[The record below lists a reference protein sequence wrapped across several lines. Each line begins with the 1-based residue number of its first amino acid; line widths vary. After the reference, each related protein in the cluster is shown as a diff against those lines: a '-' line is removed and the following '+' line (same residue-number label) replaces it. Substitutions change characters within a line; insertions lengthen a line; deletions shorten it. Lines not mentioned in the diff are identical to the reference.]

1 MLKSPEKTIYQ
12 TVRLL
17 LLFFYTILIVS
28 CSSKQELK
36 PAEAALHN
44 YLNNGDKTY
53 SWEVRDSYNLY
64 QVRAY
69 RLYLTS
75 QKWHEYTWKHN
86 LTILVP
92 DENNFDGALL
102 FVTSGKNKDGEP
114 VDRSGDPEFIYI
126 MSQVAKKNKAIVAI
140 IWQVPNQP
148 LFNGLT
154 EDALIS
160 YTLYNFKN
168 DGDYSW
174 PLLFP
179 MVKSA
184 VRAMDAVQDFSKE
197 TLNHEISRFTVTG
210 ASKRGWTSW
219 LTGAADSRVEAIAPM
234 VIDVL
239 NMPVNLDYQLETWGD
254 YSIQIEDY
262 VKLGIPQEV
271 HTGSGNEITTM
282 IDPYSY
288 RDKLNMPKLIII
300 GTNDEYWPVDAVKNY
315 IDDIPGNNF
324 IHYEPN
330 AGHGLN
336 GGENALK
343 AITAFWGRTLS
354 HTSYPVCNWHL
365 TQNENQFTI
374 SVETSPEE
382 LIAVKLWTA
391 NSEDRDFRDEL
402 WTSKNIRSSGNKFVD
417 VQVNLPSSGFLALYI
432 DLTYPDL
439 NGVEY
444 TKSTRMFVAN
454 NAVLLTDLLQ

>member
-1 MLKSPEKTIYQ
+1 M
-12 TVRLL
+12 
-17 LLFFYTILIVS
+17 
-28 CSSKQELK
+28 
-36 PAEAALHN
+36 
-44 YLNNGDKTY
+44 
-53 SWEVRDSYNLY
+53 RDSYSLY

-69 RLYLTS
+69 RLFLTS
-75 QKWHEYTWKHN
+75 QKWHDYTWKHN
-86 LTILVP
+86 LTVLVP

-102 FVTSGKNKDGEP
+102 FITSGKNENGEP
-114 VDRSGDPEFIYI
+114 VDRSGDPEIIYM

-148 LFNGLT
+148 LFDNLT

-168 DGDYSW
+168 DGDYTW

-184 VRAMDAVQDFSKE
+184 VRAMDAVQDFSKK
-197 TLNHEISRFTVTG
+197 TLNHEISRFTLTG
-210 ASKRGWTSW
+210 ASKRGWTTW
-219 LTGAADSRVEAIAPM
+219 LTGAADPRVEAIAPM

-239 NMPVNLDYQLETWGD
+239 NMPVNLDYQVETWGD
-254 YSIQIEDY
+254 YSNQIEDY

-271 HTGSGNEITTM
+271 HPGSGNEITSM

-288 RDKLNMPKLIII
+288 RDKLTMPKLIFI

-315 IDDIPGNNF
+315 FDDIPGENF

-343 AITAFWGRTLS
+343 AISAFWGRTLARS
-354 HTSYPVCNWHL
+354 PYPVCNWNV
-365 TQNENQFTI
+365 TQENDHFTV
-374 SVETSPEE
+374 SVETSPEV
-382 LIAVKLWTA
+382 LVAVKLWTA
-391 NSEDRDFRDEL
+391 NSEDRDFRNEKWSSLDIGA
-402 WTSKNIRSSGNKFVD
+402 SRNKIVNIQID
-417 VQVNLPSSGFLALYI
+417 LPSSGFLAFYV
-432 DLTYPDL
+432 DLTYSDL
-439 NGVEY
+439 NGEEY
-444 TKSTRMFVAN
+444 TKSTRVFVAN
-454 NAVLLTDLLQ
+454 NSVLL

>member
-1 MLKSPEKTIYQ
+1 MLKLTEKVIYKTIR
-12 TVRLL
+12 VLLFSLSL
-17 LLFFYTILIVS
+17 LLFFS
-28 CSSKQELK
+28 CNSKQQLQ
-36 PAEAALHN
+36 PADAALQN
-44 YLNNGDKTY
+44 YLTNGDETY
-53 SWEVRDSYNLY
+53 SYTVRDAYNLY

-75 QKWHEYTWKHN
+75 QTWHGYTWKHN

-92 DENNFDGALL
+92 DENNYDGALL
-102 FVTSGKNKDGEP
+102 FITSGKNKDGLP
-114 VDRSGDPEFIYI
+114 VDRDGDPVFINI

-140 IWQVPNQP
+140 LWQVPNQP
-148 LFNGLT
+148 LFNDLT

-160 YTLYNFKN
+160 YTLYQFKN
-168 DGDYSW
+168 DRDYSW

-184 VRAMDAVQDFSKE
+184 VRAMDAIQDFSGK
-197 TLNHEISRFTVTG
+197 TLNHEITRFTVTG
-210 ASKRGWTSW
+210 ASKRGWTTW
-219 LTGAADSRVEAIAPM
+219 LTGAADPRVEAIAPI

-271 HTGSGNEITTM
+271 HTGSGKDITTM

-288 RDKLNMPKLIII
+288 RDKLIMPKLIVI
-300 GTNDEYWPVDAVKNY
+300 GTNDEYWPVDAIKNY

-324 IHYEPN
+324 IHNEPN

-343 AITAFWGRTLS
+343 AISGFWGRTLAHS
-354 HTSYPVCNWHL
+354 PYPVCKWNM
-365 TQNENQFTI
+365 TQDENHI
-374 SVETSPEE
+374 KVSVETTPES
-382 LIAVKLWTA
+382 LVAVKLWTA
-391 NSEDRDFRDEL
+391 NSENRDFRNEI
-402 WTSKNIRSSGNKFVD
+402 WSSKSIPFSGNKIINVL
-417 VQVNLPSSGFLALYI
+417 VNFPASGYLAFYI
-432 DLTYPDL
+432 DLTYTDL
-439 NGVEY
+439 NGGEY
-444 TKSTRMFVAN
+444 TKSTRVFVSSDK
-454 NAVLLTDLLQ
+454 VLLTV